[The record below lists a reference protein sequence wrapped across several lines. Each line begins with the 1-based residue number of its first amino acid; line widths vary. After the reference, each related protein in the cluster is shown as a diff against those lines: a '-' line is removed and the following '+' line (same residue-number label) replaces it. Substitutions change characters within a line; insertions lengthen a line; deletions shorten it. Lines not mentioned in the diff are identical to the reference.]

1 MDLSSLRP
9 AKGAV
14 KSKKRVGRGQ
24 GSGNGTTAGKGN
36 KGQQARSGYKTPINE
51 GGQIPIYRRLPKFGF
66 TPPNRK
72 SVKTVNL
79 EQIDAWIEEGLI
91 TGEDISV
98 LDLKALCN
106 ASYADYFKILGSG
119 ELTKALKITAHFF
132 SKSAEEKIIKAG
144 GEVVKAY
151 RTLEEASKIGDLQV
165 EEALLKPKAP
175 LVKVKRVKKSAKS

>member
-14 KSKKRVGRGQ
+14 KNRKRVGRGQ

-36 KGQQARSGYKTPINE
+36 KGQQSRSGYQKPINE

-66 TPPNRK
+66 TPPDRK
-72 SVKTVNL
+72 SVKTLNVS
-79 EQIDAWIEEGLI
+79 QIEAWIEEGLI
-91 TGEDISV
+91 DGTEISV

-106 ASYADYFKILGSG
+106 ASYADYFKILGNG
-119 ELTKALKITAHFF
+119 EISKPVNITAHFF
-132 SKSAEEKIIKAG
+132 SKSAEEKIAKAG
-144 GEVVKAY
+144 GSVTKAY
-151 RTLEEASKIGDLQV
+151 RTLEEASKIVDLSV

-175 LVKVKRVKKSAKS
+175 LVKRVKKSAKS